1 MNEQELRAIVRA
13 AVARHLHPETPC
25 APVTASPSALPHWPI
40 GSFPHGPIAPLP
52 HSQEHASHVL
62 YQGLVAVSDACV
74 IEPAVSCDHCGY
86 CKSRGY

>member
-25 APVTASPSALPHWPI
+25 APASPLPHR
-40 GSFPHGPIAPLP
+40 PIASLP

-62 YQGLVAVSDACV
+62 YQGLVTVSDACV

-86 CKSRGY
+86 CKSQGY

>member
-13 AVARHLHPETPC
+13 AVARHLQPETPC
-25 APVTASPSALPHWPI
+25 APGAAPPVA
-40 GSFPHGPIAPLP
+40 FPHFPISSFS

-62 YQGLVAVSDACV
+62 YQGLVTVSDACV

-86 CKSRGY
+86 CKSQGY

>member
-13 AVARHLHPETPC
+13 AVARHLQPETPC
-25 APVTASPSALPHWPI
+25 AAGAAPLSPLPHWPI
-40 GSFPHGPIAPLP
+40 ASLP

-62 YQGLVAVSDACV
+62 YQGLVTVSDACV